1 MVKREDKI
9 EIDLETGR
17 ISFGGV
23 FRGLGALVGLVARLN
38 DSAAPEPGEV
48 PAEVIADFDFLRRV
62 DACRRQQVK
71 S

>member
-1 MVKREDKI
+1 MIKREDKI
-9 EIDLETGR
+9 EIDLETGK

-23 FRGLGALVGLVARLN
+23 FRGLGSLIGLVSRLN
-38 DSAAPEPGEV
+38 DAAAPEPGEV
-48 PAEVIADFDFLRRV
+48 PAEIMADFDFLERV